1 MKTPPNRLRQILD
14 RLTDAGNS
22 SDRFLFGAAGQIAM
36 RSLPGHTSFGGR
48 LHELSGRSVL
58 LTTRDQ
64 LSLAVALIEL
74 DGVAGRL
81 VICPPDIS
89 AAQFPWIA
97 AQADVDAIVSDYQLA
112 AGDGPDGVP
121 HVACG
126 CPLTPLEK
134 LPAARDTEWVL
145 MTSGTTGRPKMI
157 VHSLASLSAAASA
170 RPNPADGI
178 VWGTF
183 YDIRRYGGLSVFFR
197 AVLGG
202 ASLVL
207 SSSAEP
213 VGDHLARLAAH
224 GVTHLLGT
232 PSHWRRALMSP
243 QLHLIAPRYVRLSGE
258 IADPAILDALGA
270 FFPQAAVVHA
280 FATTE
285 AGVAFEVTDGLAGFP
300 ADFMGR
306 RGDVEM
312 QISHDSLRIRSN
324 RVASRYLTAE
334 SGPLADADGFVDTG
348 DMLELRENRYFFLGR
363 RNGVINVGGFKV
375 YPEEVE
381 AIINRHPAVRMSIVR
396 SRRNPLTGA
405 VVSAEVVLADAPDP
419 AGVQNEILE
428 ICRLHLPAY
437 KIPASIRCV
446 AALEIAPGGKLG
458 RAHA

>member
-1 MKTPPNRLRQILD
+1 MKTPPNRLRPILD
-14 RLTDAGNS
+14 RLTDAGD
-22 SDRFLFGAAGQIAM
+22 DRFLFGAAGQVSL
-36 RSLPGHTSFGGR
+36 RSLTSHTSFAGR
-48 LHELSGRSVL
+48 PHELSGRSIL

-74 DGVAGRL
+74 DGVARRL
-81 VICPPDIS
+81 IICPPDIP
-89 AAQFPWIA
+89 AEQFPWIV
-97 AQADVDAIVSDYQLA
+97 AQAGVDAIVSDYELA
-112 AGDGPDGVP
+112 AEDCPGLTR
-121 HVACG
+121 VACG
-126 CPLTPLEK
+126 CPLTPLEQ
-134 LPAARDTEWVL
+134 PAESRDTEWVL
-145 MTSGTTGRPKMI
+145 LTSGTTGKPKMI
-157 VHSLASLSAAASA
+157 VHSLASLSSAVLASQ
-170 RPNPADGI
+170 RQPSGT

-207 SSSAEP
+207 SSPAEP
-213 VGDHLARLAAH
+213 VGNHLSRLAARH
-224 GVTHLLGT
+224 VTHLLGT

-243 QLHLIAPRYVRLSGE
+243 QLHQIAPRYVRLSGE
-258 IADPAILDALGA
+258 IADPAILDALRA

-300 ADFMGR
+300 ADFIGR

-312 QISHDSLRIRSN
+312 KIENDSLQIRSN
-324 RVASRYLTAE
+324 RIASRYLTTE
-334 SGPLADADGFVDTG
+334 NGPLADEDGFVDTG
-348 DMLELRENRYFFLGR
+348 DILELRGDRYFFLGR

-405 VVSAEVVLADAPDP
+405 LVAAEVVLGDAPDP

-428 ICRLHLPAY
+428 ICRLHLPPY

-446 AALEIAPGGKLG
+446 ASLEIAPGGKLG